1 MAKNSKKLSTGTI
14 LAALLYI
21 IIGAMFIVFRSSML
35 GWALTD
41 AGILAIAY
49 GIYLSFN
56 KQLVLGIIFAV
67 VGVLLIVGGWVFLN
81 IILIVFGVLLVVYG
95 VKGLIEA
102 LQKKKKAVFPIVV
115 SILTIVAGI
124 LFIVSK
130 WALVD
135 WMFIIIGAV
144 LIIDGILA
152 LINK

>member
-35 GWALTD
+35 GWALTV